1 MRFVTSPHIFAQ
13 FWPYLWPRDLPLAK
27 VRLTLA
33 LCALVLS
40 KVAVL
45 AGPITFKYIL
55 EFAANPR
62 WEVFPFGLL
71 GLYVAMRLLGTLFS
85 EVRDIAFAR
94 ATERTVRQLA
104 THVFEHLHN
113 LSLRYHLERQTGGLS
128 RVIERGTKSVETML
142 TFLSFNI
149 LPTCVETLLMCITLG
164 WMYGWLFTLTIVV
177 TMACYVSYTFY
188 VTNWRLGFIKT
199 MNEYDSKAQTKALDS
214 LLNYETVKY
223 FCNEGH
229 ERARYDEAFQSYE
242 NAAVQSK
249 FTLSVLNV
257 GQAFIISLGLVVNLF
272 FTLQG
277 IQKGLLTLGDL
288 VVVNT
293 LLIQLYWPLFNLGF
307 AYREI
312 KTGIM
317 NLRTMFE
324 LLSEPEDIQNAPNAL
339 PLGIQG
345 GVIEFKDVHFAYQPE
360 RPIIKGLSFTI
371 PAGKSVAVVGASG
384 AGKST
389 LSRLLYRFYD
399 VQHGAITIDG
409 QDIRQ
414 VTQTSLRA
422 AIGIVPQDTVLFND
436 SIAYNIAYGRPTAS
450 FEEIIQAAQQAH
462 IHTFIMSLPEQYNT
476 RVGERGLK
484 LSGGEKQR
492 VAIARMI
499 LKNPAILVLDEAT
512 SALDTQTERSIQE
525 NLMALARNRT
535 TLIIAHRLSTIV
547 DADTVIVLADGQITE
562 QGSHKDLLAKGGAYA
577 QLWAQQQQSS

>member
-1 MRFVTSPHIFAQ
+1 MLAQ
-13 FWPYLWPRDLPLAK
+13 FWPYLWPRDLPLAR
-27 VRLTLA
+27 VRLVLA
-33 LCALVLS
+33 LGALMLS
-40 KVAVL
+40 KAAVL
-45 AGPITFKYIL
+45 AGPLTFKYIL
-55 EFAANPR
+55 EFATRPQ

-71 GLYVAMRLLGTLFS
+71 GLYVVARLLGALFS
-85 EVRDIAFAR
+85 EVRDISFAR
-94 ATERTVRQLA
+94 ASERTVRQLA

-113 LSLRYHLERQTGGLS
+113 LSLRYHLERQTGGLN
-128 RVIERGTKSVETML
+128 RIVERGTKSVETML
-142 TFLSFNI
+142 TFLTFNI

-164 WMYGWLFTLTIVV
+164 WMYGWPFSLIIII
-177 TMACYVSYTFY
+177 TMIGYVSYTLHI
-188 VTNWRLGFIKT
+188 TNWRLSFIKT
-199 MNEYDSKAQTKALDS
+199 MNESDNKAQTKAMDS

-223 FCNEGH
+223 FCNEEH
-229 ERARYDEAFQSYE
+229 ERARYDEAMQSYE

-257 GQAFIISLGLVVNLF
+257 GQAVIISLGLVVNLF

-277 IQKGLLTLGDL
+277 IQKGALTVGDL

-324 LLSEPEDIQNAPNAL
+324 LLAEPEDVYDAPNA
-339 PLGIQG
+339 PPISIHG

-371 PAGKSVAVVGASG
+371 PAGQSVAVVGASG

-399 VQHGAITIDG
+399 VQQGAITIDG
-409 QDIRQ
+409 QDIRH
-414 VTQTSLRA
+414 VTQASLRA

-436 SIAYNIAYGRPTAS
+436 TIAYNIAYGRPHAS
-450 FEEIIQAAQQAH
+450 VDEIIQAAQQAH

-525 NLMALARNRT
+525 NLMALARSRT

-547 DADTVIVLADGQITE
+547 DADTIIVLTDGRIAE